1 MHIRLNILSHS
12 ALAVAAVAFSATVA
26 LLASCSDGEKAADAG
41 RLSHARLLRLTE
53 HRGYTRADIV
63 NPWDTTRLL
72 QTLVIVTDSSAAG
85 PLPEGTVVRVPLCRS
100 LVMTTVH
107 CSILDELGRAPSIA
121 GVCDAPYISVPY
133 IIKGVAARRIADC
146 GTATSPTMERV
157 IALRPDAIL
166 VSPYEQSD
174 FTKLR
179 NLGTPVVLLADYM
192 EPTPLGRAEWV
203 RLYGRLYGAAAQ
215 ADSLFEATARRYG
228 ELRAMAARAKSR
240 PTVLTD
246 TRYGQTWYVPG
257 ASSTMGRMYSD
268 AAARNPFADISGENG
283 SLALAPE
290 RVLATAREADV
301 WLIKAGRGYTRQSLA
316 AESAMHTLFRP
327 FLTGNV
333 WACDTRT
340 SRFFEEEPFH
350 PDRLLADFIRILHPE
365 LRLAGEN
372 AYYHRV
378 E

>member
-1 MHIRLNILSHS
+1 MLTIRPQAALAAAIFS
-12 ALAVAAVAFSATVA
+12 ALLSLTSCSGGEVAADT
-26 LLASCSDGEKAADAG
+26 G
-41 RLSHARLLRLTE
+41 RLTHARLLRLTE

-85 PLPEGTVVRVPLCRS
+85 ELPEGTVVRAPLRRS

-107 CSILDELGRAPSIA
+107 CSIIDELRAAQAIA

-133 IIKGVAARRIADC
+133 IIKGVAEHRIADC
-146 GTATSPTMERV
+146 GTATAPTMERV
-157 IALRPDAIL
+157 IALAPDAIL

-179 NLGTPVVLLADYM
+179 KLGTPVVLLADYM

-203 RLYGRLYGAAAQ
+203 RLYGLLYGRRTE
-215 ADSLFEATARRYG
+215 ADSLFESTARRYG
-228 ELRAMAARAKSR
+228 ELRAMAAKAKSR

-257 ASSTMGRMYSD
+257 PSSTMGRMYAD
-268 AAARNPFADISGENG
+268 AGAVNPFAAVTGENG

-301 WLIKAGRGYTRQSLA
+301 WLIKAGRSYTMRSLA
-316 AESAMHTLFRP
+316 EENAMHRLFRP

-340 SRFFEEEPFH
+340 SGFFEQEPFH

-365 LRLAGEN
+365 LRLPGEN
-372 AYYHRV
+372 TYYHKVR
-378 E
+378 